1 MCLLNGVMISELDIF
16 KYVQPSEPVPHLSF
30 FHSLL
35 PTVRSELLLTNGL
48 SDIGIHSRYHQQL
61 VTVPVHPTL
70 STMAVD
76 VRGDAVVVGIWM
88 ICEVKNTSL
97 FPVSQ

>member
-16 KYVQPSEPVPHLSF
+16 KYVHTLRAYSSFKF

-35 PTVRSELLLTNGL
+35 PTVRSELLLTHGL
-48 SDIGIHSRYHQQL
+48 NDIGVHSRYHQQL

-76 VRGDAVVVGIWM
+76 VRGDAVVVGI
-88 ICEVKNTSL
+88 
-97 FPVSQ
+97 